1 VGETNLSTEAA
12 DYTAAASTAEL
23 EALAGRL
30 KERNFEPVIV
40 DDAAAARAAVMERL
54 PDGAEVH
61 AAKSK
66 TLEDI
71 GVFKE
76 LMESDRHDFLR
87 KKYFKMDRNTQA
99 REMRKLVAAPDIE
112 IGSVNAVTTAGQ
124 LIEASASGS
133 QMGPYSASSGKLI
146 LVVGSQKIVADLD
159 AALTRIREHVMPYE
173 NARLREQMGVD
184 TKLARVL
191 ILEQDF
197 MPGHTTVILVK
208 QPVGV

>member
-1 VGETNLSTEAA
+1 MSAETT
-12 DYTAAASTAEL
+12 DYATAAPTSEL
-23 EALAGRL
+23 EALAARL
-30 KERNFEPVIV
+30 QERNFEPVIV
-40 DDAAAARAAVMERL
+40 ADAAAAKAAVLERL

-99 REMRKLVAAPDIE
+99 REMRKLGAAPDIE
-112 IGSVNAVTTAGQ
+112 LGSVNAVTEAGQ

-146 LVVGSQKIVADLD
+146 LVVGSQKIVPDLD
-159 AALTRIREHVMPYE
+159 AALARIREYVMPYE
-173 NARLREQMGVD
+173 NARLREQMGID

-208 QPVGV
+208 EPVGR